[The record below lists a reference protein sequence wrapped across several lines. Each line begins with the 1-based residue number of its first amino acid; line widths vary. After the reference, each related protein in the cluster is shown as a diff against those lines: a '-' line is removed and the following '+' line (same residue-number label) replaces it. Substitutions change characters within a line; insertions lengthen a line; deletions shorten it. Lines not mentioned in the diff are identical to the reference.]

1 MLLILLSVASAV
13 GIGLLLEPLFN
24 DNDSSENNENSENTQ
39 QNTTNTVLLQ
49 NAGVAENAING
60 NENGNS
66 LRRTLGADVI
76 NGFGGDDRIQSGSG
90 DDTISAGDGDDIT
103 LASHGND
110 VVDLGAGNDQHNPL
124 QHDNRFDHKG
134 NDTIEGGVGNDLI
147 REFWGDDVLDGG
159 SGDDTVSAVD
169 FYATANGN
177 DNNGDIVNG
186 GEGDDIL
193 IADALDTLTGGDGND
208 TFQIGVLEAKT
219 ENAAIIK
226 DFAPGKDLIRIAHV
240 NDQDMKT
247 NPPKLSVTSDG
258 NDSEIRVNG
267 DLVAVVEGLK
277 SLSADDLEYVTYKS
291 VEDMKV
297 DETGEAGT
305 KQTVGWS
312 ITAA

>member
-39 QNTTNTVLLQ
+39 QNTTNTALVQ
-49 NAGVAENAING
+49 NAGVAVNAINV

-66 LRRTLGADVI
+66 LRGTLGADVI

-90 DDTISAGDGDDIT
+90 DDTISAGAGDDTT

-124 QHDNRFDHKG
+124 KHDNRFDHKG
-134 NDTIEGGVGNDLI
+134 NDTIEGDVGNDLI

-159 SGDDTVSAVD
+159 SGNDTVSAVD

-186 GEGDDIL
+186 GEGDDIF
-193 IADALDTLTGGDGND
+193 IEDALDTLAGGDGND
-208 TFQIGVLEAKT
+208 TFQIDILEAKT

-226 DFAPGKDLIRIAHV
+226 DFAPGKDLIRITHV

-247 NPPKLSVTSDG
+247 NPPKLSVTSDE

-277 SLSADDLEYVTYKS
+277 TLSADDLEYVTYAS
-291 VEDMKV
+291 VEDLKV
-297 DETGEAGT
+297 DETGGAGT
-305 KQTVGWS
+305 KQTIG
-312 ITAA
+312 

>member
-66 LRRTLGADVI
+66 LRGTLGADVI

-90 DDTISAGDGDDIT
+90 DDTISAGAGDDTT

-208 TFQIGVLEAKT
+208 TFQIGVLEAET

-226 DFAPGKDLIRIAHV
+226 DFAPGKDLIRIEHV
-240 NDQDMKT
+240 ND
-247 NPPKLSVTSDG
+247 PKRFLSHTKKFLADKNSYIYIELPDTETAEKVSKNREEFCIEHINCFT
-258 NDSEIRVNG
+258 
-267 DLVAVVEGLK
+267 LK
-277 SLSADDLEYVTYKS
+277 SLNIFFD
-291 VEDMKV
+291 
-297 DETGEAGT
+297 
-305 KQTVGWS
+305 
-312 ITAA
+312 

>member
-24 DNDSSENNENSENTQ
+24 DNDSSENNKNSENTQ
-39 QNTTNTVLLQ
+39 QNTTNTALVQ
-49 NAGVAENAING
+49 NAGVAANAING

-66 LRRTLGADVI
+66 LRGTLGADVI

-90 DDTISAGDGDDIT
+90 DDTISAGAGDDTT

-124 QHDNRFDHKG
+124 KHDNRFDHKG
-134 NDTIEGGVGNDLI
+134 NDTIEGDVGNDLI

-159 SGDDTVSAVD
+159 SGNDTVSAVD

-193 IADALDTLTGGDGND
+193 IADALDTLTGSDGND
-208 TFQIGVLEAKT
+208 TFQIGILEAKT

-226 DFAPGKDLIRIAHV
+226 DFAAGKDLIRIAHV

-247 NPPKLSVTSDG
+247 NPPKLSVTSDE

-277 SLSADDLEYVTYKS
+277 TLSADDLEYVTYES
-291 VEDMKV
+291 VEDLKV
-297 DETGEAGT
+297 GETGEAGT

>member
-1 MLLILLSVASAV
+1 MLLILLSVAGAV

-39 QNTTNTVLLQ
+39 QNTTSTTLLK

-66 LRRTLGADVI
+66 LRGTLGVDVI
-76 NGFGGDDRIQSGSG
+76 NGFEGDERIQSGSG
-90 DDTISAGDGDDIT
+90 DDKISADAGYDTT

-110 VVDLGAGNDQHNPL
+110 VVDLGAGNEQHNPL
-124 QHDNRFDHKG
+124 KHDNRFDHKG

-193 IADALDTLTGGDGND
+193 IADALDTLTSGDGND

-219 ENAAIIK
+219 ENAAINK
-226 DFAPGKDLIRIAHV
+226 DCAPGKDLIRTAHV
-240 NDQDMKT
+240 DDQDMKT
-247 NPPKLSVTSDG
+247 NPPKLSVTSDR
-258 NDSEIRVNG
+258 NDTEIRVNG
-267 DLVAVVEGLK
+267 DLVAVIEGLK
-277 SLSADDLEYVTYKS
+277 VYPQ
-291 VEDMKV
+291 M
-297 DETGEAGT
+297 
-305 KQTVGWS
+305 
-312 ITAA
+312 I

>member
-39 QNTTNTVLLQ
+39 QNTTNTALVQ
-49 NAGVAENAING
+49 NAGVAANAING

-66 LRRTLGADVI
+66 LRGTLGADVI

-90 DDTISAGDGDDIT
+90 DDTISAGAGDDTT

-124 QHDNRFDHKG
+124 KHDNRFDHKG
-134 NDTIEGGVGNDLI
+134 NDTIEGDVGNDLI

-159 SGDDTVSAVD
+159 SGNDTVSAVD

-193 IADALDTLTGGDGND
+193 IAGALDTLTGGDGND
-208 TFQIGVLEAKT
+208 TFQIGILEAKT

-226 DFAPGKDLIRIAHV
+226 DFAPGRDLIRISHV

-277 SLSADDLEYVTYKS
+277 TLSADDLEYVTYES
-291 VEDMKV
+291 VEDLKV
-297 DETGEAGT
+297 DETGGAGT
-305 KQTVGWS
+305 KQTIG
-312 ITAA
+312 

>member
-39 QNTTNTVLLQ
+39 QNTTNTALVQ
-49 NAGVAENAING
+49 NADVAVNAINV

-66 LRRTLGADVI
+66 LRGTLGADVI

-90 DDTISAGDGDDIT
+90 DDTISAGAGDDTT

-124 QHDNRFDHKG
+124 KHDNRFDHKG
-134 NDTIEGGVGNDLI
+134 NDTIERDVGNDLF

-159 SGDDTVSAVD
+159 SRNDTVSAVD

-186 GEGDDIL
+186 GEGDDIF
-193 IADALDTLTGGDGND
+193 IEDALDTLAGGDGND
-208 TFQIGVLEAKT
+208 TFQIDILEAKT

-226 DFAPGKDLIRIAHV
+226 DFAPGKDLIRITHV

-247 NPPKLSVTSDG
+247 NPPKLSVTSDE

-277 SLSADDLEYVTYKS
+277 TLSADDLEYVTYES
-291 VEDMKV
+291 VEDLKV
-297 DETGEAGT
+297 DETGGAGT
-305 KQTVGWS
+305 KQTIG
-312 ITAA
+312 

>member
-24 DNDSSENNENSENTQ
+24 DNDSSENNENSKLTQ
-39 QNTTNTVLLQ
+39 QNTTNTALVQ
-49 NAGVAENAING
+49 NAGVAVNAINV

-66 LRRTLGADVI
+66 LRGTLGADVI

-90 DDTISAGDGDDIT
+90 DDTISAGAGDDTT

-124 QHDNRFDHKG
+124 KHDNRFDHKG
-134 NDTIEGGVGNDLI
+134 NDTIEGDVGNDLF

-159 SGDDTVSAVD
+159 SRNDTVSAVD

-177 DNNGDIVNG
+177 DNNRDIVNG
-186 GEGDDIL
+186 GEGDDIF
-193 IADALDTLTGGDGND
+193 IEDALDTLAGGDGND
-208 TFQIGVLEAKT
+208 TFQVDILEAKT

-226 DFAPGKDLIRIAHV
+226 DFAPGKDLIRITHV

-247 NPPKLSVTSDG
+247 NPPKLSVTSDE

-277 SLSADDLEYVTYKS
+277 TLSADDLEYVTYES
-291 VEDMKV
+291 VEDLKV
-297 DETGEAGT
+297 DETGGAGT
-305 KQTVGWS
+305 KQTIG
-312 ITAA
+312 